1 MQAKENHI
9 WKLPNR
15 SQVDWKI
22 SFGWKTSISVIFI
35 HQRTKI
41 RPMWHK
47 TTFVLKYYPT
57 GVHISFEEDWMII
70 FQIIFVKHPGYPF
83 CDQRI
88 IHDNKQMHYKIKTL
102 IVHVQLW
109 AYRNKSS
116 TIMTHHWSFERPHSG
131 IPKIMILQITSTHLQ
146 SYINNVSE
154 AMLYI
159 CIAISDQTVTVYLR
173 GSWLEGICT
182 ISYTQIQLSERIIW
196 SQHNN
201 SDTNNHIKDI
211 CRYTS

>member
-1 MQAKENHI
+1 
-9 WKLPNR
+9 
-15 SQVDWKI
+15 
-22 SFGWKTSISVIFI
+22 
-35 HQRTKI
+35 
-41 RPMWHK
+41 
-47 TTFVLKYYPT
+47 
-57 GVHISFEEDWMII
+57 MII

-88 IHDNKQMHYKIKTL
+88 IHDDKRMHYKIKTL

-131 IPKIMILQITSTHLQ
+131 IPKIMIFQIKTTHLQ
-146 SYINNVSE
+146 SCISNVSE

-159 CIAISDQTVTVYLR
+159 CIAVSDQTVTVYLR

-182 ISYTQIQLSERIIW
+182 ISYTQIQLSESIIW

-201 SDTNNHIKDI
+201 SDTNDHIKDI
-211 CRYTS
+211 CRHTSQASNQIMMDILVQRLSLGQVMAAHVSKWTINQTWITEARMKYEGYNVLLNYSIKK